1 MALSL
6 PERFRGAMWGMYI
19 GDALAMPVHWY
30 YDTNQ
35 LRRDFGQ
42 ITKYEAPKSSFR
54 GSIMNLSN
62 TGGGGR
68 GSDKGDIIGDV
79 ILHDKKKYWLKGGN
93 YHYHH
98 GMQAGENTLDTLVA
112 RLLSQSL
119 TTEGKFDCDKYLEKY
134 TAYMT
139 TPGTHNDTYAGT
151 AHRMFFANFARG
163 KNNRSCADNDGTIP

>member
-1 MALSL
+1 MPRLVSTATEKEDNLTQAMALSL

-79 ILHDKKKYWLKGGN
+79 ILF
-93 YHYHH
+93 
-98 GMQAGENTLDTLVA
+98 
-112 RLLSQSL
+112 S
-119 TTEGKFDCDKYLEKY
+119 
-134 TAYMT
+134 
-139 TPGTHNDTYAGT
+139 
-151 AHRMFFANFARG
+151 
-163 KNNRSCADNDGTIP
+163 